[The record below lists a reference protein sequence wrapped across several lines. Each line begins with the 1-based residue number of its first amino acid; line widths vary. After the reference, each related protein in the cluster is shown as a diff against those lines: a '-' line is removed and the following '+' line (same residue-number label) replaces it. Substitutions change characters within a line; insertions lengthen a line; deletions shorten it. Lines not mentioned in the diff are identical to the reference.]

1 MKSMRKLIP
10 EKIVNVI
17 HTLHGE
23 IALYT
28 QTGMKI
34 IMALILWYMY
44 MIYDIDT
51 IDSNDTNNSKL
62 IAHASWFNLY
72 LIRLFLAAKEKW
84 TYLPH
89 LVRQINFDETFIFV
103 SLNFHEFVVSIRFI
117 LEPILYTSLDL

>member
-23 IALYT
+23 VALYT

-44 MIYDIDT
+44 MICDIDT

-62 IAHASWFNLY
+62 FAYLDLICIYDYSYLQKKNERTY
-72 LIRLFLAAKEKW
+72 LIW
-84 TYLPH
+84 
-89 LVRQINFDETFIFV
+89 
-103 SLNFHEFVVSIRFI
+103 
-117 LEPILYTSLDL
+117 